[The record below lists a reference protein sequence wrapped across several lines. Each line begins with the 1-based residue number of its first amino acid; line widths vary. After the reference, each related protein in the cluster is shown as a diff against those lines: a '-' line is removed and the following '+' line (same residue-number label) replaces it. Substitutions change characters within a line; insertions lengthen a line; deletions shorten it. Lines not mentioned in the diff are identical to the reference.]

1 MTRIDNKKDIKKKKG
16 SNKKVK
22 DKKVEIVN
30 DNKTKEK
37 ELYTSKEVI
46 IVMIFSI
53 GIGILM
59 CFGGISIITGKNYL
73 AVTKDLKKV
82 VDTYYAIVDNYYGEL
97 DRDKLIDGAVE
108 GMISSVGD
116 TFTSY
121 SDTESTSSFD
131 ETINGSY
138 EGIGCTVA
146 TLEDGTISVIDMFDD
161 SPSYKAGLKVG
172 DVILKVDGESY
183 EGKNSNDISN
193 YIKNS
198 GKSKIVLTVKRN
210 NEEKD
215 ISINLSK
222 VEIPHVSG
230 KVIEQDNK
238 KIGYI
243 KISLFASNSYKQ
255 FKNKLD
261 ELEKSNIDD
270 LIIDVRDKLTNCSI
284 CGNITENDIC
294 DICSDSNR
302 NSKIVF
308 VVEKAKDISL
318 FEKINIYN
326 GKYHVLGG
334 LISPLEGIGPD
345 DVNISCLISRIDKEN
360 IEEIILA
367 LKPSIEGETTMQYI
381 KKILENKNIKI
392 TRIATGIP
400 MGTDIDYIDAM
411 TLEFALEGRKDI

>member
-1 MTRIDNKKDIKKKKG
+1 
-16 SNKKVK
+16 
-22 DKKVEIVN
+22 
-30 DNKTKEK
+30 
-37 ELYTSKEVI
+37 LTS
-46 IVMIFSI
+46 FS
-53 GIGILM
+53 
-59 CFGGISIITGKNYL
+59 
-73 AVTKDLKKV
+73 
-82 VDTYYAIVDNYYGEL
+82 
-97 DRDKLIDGAVE
+97 
-108 GMISSVGD
+108 
-116 TFTSY
+116 
-121 SDTESTSSFD
+121 
-131 ETINGSY
+131 
-138 EGIGCTVA
+138 
-146 TLEDGTISVIDMFDD
+146 D
-161 SPSYKAGLKVG
+161 S
-172 DVILKVDGESY
+172 
-183 EGKNSNDISN
+183 
-193 YIKNS
+193 
-198 GKSKIVLTVKRN
+198 
-210 NEEKD
+210 
-215 ISINLSK
+215 
-222 VEIPHVSG
+222 
-230 KVIEQDNK
+230 
-238 KIGYI
+238 
-243 KISLFASNSYKQ
+243 
-255 FKNKLD
+255 
-261 ELEKSNIDD
+261 
-270 LIIDVRDKLTNCSI
+270 IIDVRDKLTNCSI